1 MSSIMD
7 DNKLQVIEN
16 EDGSLTIQWEDDHP
30 FAAIFNEWSEDDWVE
45 AIRLGNERAR
55 LKDGE

>member
-1 MSSIMD
+1 MD